1 MRPRIANAQ
10 WRQCDPRPEEVAR
23 IEAIDRQMDALAERR
38 KDLSETRQR
47 ITSRIRARYL
57 ARQKVKE
64 RRDDRA
70 QLCG

>member
-47 ITSRIRARYL
+47 ITSRIRARHI
-57 ARQKVKE
+57 ARRKAKE
-64 RRDDRA
+64 QRNDRA
-70 QLCG
+70 ELCR

>member
-10 WRQCDPRPEEVAR
+10 WRRYDPTPQEIRRMTE
-23 IEAIDRQMDALAERR
+23 IDRQMDELAARR
-38 KDLSETRQR
+38 KDLSQIRQR
-47 ITSRIRARYL
+47 ITTRIRARYL